1 MKINAA
7 TPNSIQTIK
16 ALLRALK
23 PYLQSLPID
32 ANGWSHLDRDAASAA
47 LAINRRKL
55 AQLLTKASTAWGI
68 KVEADRFRFPTPAE
82 VQAKKDLKPKILPQ
96 HRALA
101 AVEALMARRAI
112 ETSQQSTSKGR

>member
-7 TPNSIQTIK
+7 TPNSTQTIK
-16 ALLRALK
+16 ALLKALR

-68 KVEADRFRFPTPAE
+68 KVESDRFRFPTLAE
-82 VQAKKDLKPKILPQ
+82 VQAKKNSAPKTLPQ
-96 HRALA
+96 HRALL
-101 AVEALMARRAI
+101 AVEALMGRIAT
-112 ETSQQSTSKGR
+112 EKSQGSVINTL

>member
-1 MKINAA
+1 MKITAA
-7 TPNSIQTIK
+7 TTNSSQTINALLK
-16 ALLRALK
+16 ALR

-32 ANGWSHLDRDAASAA
+32 ANGWCRLDRDAASAA

-55 AQLLTKASTAWGI
+55 AQLLTKASSAWGT
-68 KVEADRFRFPTPAE
+68 KVEADRFRFPTAAE

-96 HRALA
+96 YRALA

-112 ETSQQSTSKGR
+112 ETSQRGTPNGM